1 MRRRLIQSTLA
12 VVLVV
17 IAVFGVS
24 LVIVETR
31 TIGASAQERVDLE
44 ALRLASIV
52 DSRILG
58 DEQINA
64 EILEDQVTDQRYA
77 RVAIPGRDPIEV
89 GTKPTGEVIQSKEAV
104 GEEGETVVVEEP
116 RSSITREVGRTF
128 LIIGAVALLAVI
140 AAVLLAVRQANRLA
154 SPLTDLAET
163 AERLGSGDP
172 RPRHKRYGVPELDRV
187 ADVLDS
193 SAERIARMLTAER
206 RLAADASHQLRT
218 PLTALSM
225 RLEEITLT
233 DDPDTVKEEA
243 TIALG
248 QVERLT
254 DVVQRLLTNSRDPRT
269 GSAVTFDLDEV
280 INQQLAEWRP
290 AYRSVGRAIVSSGKR
305 HLQAVGTPGAVAQV
319 LAALIENS
327 LMHGGGTVALRTRV
341 TGNQAVVEVTDEG
354 EESPPSSAPGSS
366 SGPSV
371 AKTRPVSASL
381 WPVIWR
387 RRTADGSKCSRR
399 SRRSSA
405 CSCPVRRRSGRQ
417 RGRSRRR
424 FDSRSAKNARELPG
438 RTVLRQE
445 GLRRQERFGT
455 GHGLAGRERT
465 EHPGAVGPEAEQ
477 GRDTDAEELEEVALQ
492 GAVEVE
498 AVRGDVQNAVLDHQA
513 DGAEQQEE
521 REFLGAAALVAVAVG
536 EIAEAYVV
544 GDDRHHRGDHTG
556 PHDLQIRGAADEVED
571 EKIDPQPQAADHP
584 ELGELPCQP
593 VDTLAYHAAR
603 RGMCPA

>member
-31 TIGASAQERVDLE
+31 TISASAQERVDSE
-44 ALRLASIV
+44 AVRLASIV

-64 EILEDQVTDQRYA
+64 KVLDGLVTGDRYA
-77 RVAIPGRDPIEV
+77 VVRIPGRAAIEV
-89 GTKPTGEVIQSKEAV
+89 GDKPVGDVISAEEN
-104 GEEGETVVVEEP
+104 GEEGETVRVEEP
-116 RSSITREVGRTF
+116 RSSVTREVGRTL

-233 DDPDTVKEEA
+233 DDPNTVKEEA
-243 TIALG
+243 TIALT

-254 DVVQRLLTNSRDPRT
+254 DVVERLLTNARDPRT
-269 GSAVTFDLDEV
+269 GSAVSFDLDEV
-280 INQQLAEWRP
+280 IQQQLAEWRP
-290 AYRSVGRAIVSSGKR
+290 AYRSAGRAIVSSGKR
-305 HLQAVGTPGAVAQV
+305 HLHAVGTPGAVAQV

-341 TGNQAVVEVTDEG
+341 IGNQAVIEVTDEG
-354 EESPPSSAPGSS
+354 PGV
-366 SGPSV
+366 P
-371 AKTRPVSASL
+371 
-381 WPVIWR
+381 
-387 RRTADGSKCSRR
+387 ADLGARIFER
-399 SRRSSA
+399 A
-405 CSCPVRRRSGRQ
+405 ISGRNSTGIGLAVA
-417 RGRSRRR
+417 RDLAEADAGRLELLQQQPPVFGLFLSRNPLKKAQ
-424 FDSRSAKNARELPG
+424 DGDEE
-438 RTVLRQE
+438 RTVR
-445 GLRRQERFGT
+445 
-455 GHGLAGRERT
+455 
-465 EHPGAVGPEAEQ
+465 
-477 GRDTDAEELEEVALQ
+477 
-492 GAVEVE
+492 
-498 AVRGDVQNAVLDHQA
+498 
-513 DGAEQQEE
+513 
-521 REFLGAAALVAVAVG
+521 
-536 EIAEAYVV
+536 
-544 GDDRHHRGDHTG
+544 
-556 PHDLQIRGAADEVED
+556 
-571 EKIDPQPQAADHP
+571 
-584 ELGELPCQP
+584 
-593 VDTLAYHAAR
+593 
-603 RGMCPA
+603 